1 MRTLG
6 SIVATASLV
15 AGIALLVLLLMQDA
29 AGSDAMWLAGALIAN
44 GLARL
49 ALRRWE

>member
-6 SIVATASLV
+6 FIVATASLV
-15 AGIALLVLLLMQDA
+15 AGIALLLLLLMQDA
-29 AGSDAMWLAGALIAN
+29 TGSDAMWVAAALIAN

-49 ALRRWE
+49 ALGGRE

>member
-6 SIVATASLV
+6 FIVATASLV
-15 AGIALLVLLLMQDA
+15 AGIALLLLLLMQDA
-29 AGSDAMWLAGALIAN
+29 AGSDAMWLAAALIAN